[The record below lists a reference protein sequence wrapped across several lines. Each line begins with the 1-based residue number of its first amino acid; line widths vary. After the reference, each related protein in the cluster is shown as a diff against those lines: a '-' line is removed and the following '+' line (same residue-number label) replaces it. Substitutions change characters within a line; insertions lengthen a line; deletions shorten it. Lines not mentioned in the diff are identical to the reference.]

1 MVLAPLVLASCG
13 SAVPLPHSFS
23 LLEPLYH
30 LNFIWHRYIMS
41 VFILTSLFSH
51 LPITMNVILG
61 THVDFNTDTAKS
73 CGSTL
78 LHDGHPNDDCNI
90 NS

>member
-23 LLEPLYH
+23 LFEPLYH
-30 LNFIWHRYIMS
+30 LNFIWHRYIRS
-41 VFILTSLFSH
+41 VVILTSLFSH
-51 LPITMNVILG
+51 LPITMNVLLG
-61 THVDFNTDTAKS
+61 TLEDFNTDTAKS
-73 CGSTL
+73 GGSSL
-78 LHDGHPNDDCNI
+78 LLDGHPHDDCNI